1 MVVVQLSITVAGI
14 AAATRASVTIMS
26 DELKLIVRI
35 QIPGPARRDLWVLV
49 EFPARHA
56 VGRRNRM
63 FAVGARSGLVAVRAG
78 SDNDVGD
85 GAEEEVGV
93 DATGRTLIR
102 QKVSAGGKKHAAV
115 CNIIYMHPSLDQVVG
130 EKERKKER
138 GKRAEQLTYKST
150 INGMVLYAYSRPSHW
165 PKCFE
170 YSAMVI
176 HLKKQLSRK
185 GIVRESK

>member
-1 MVVVQLSITVAGI
+1 MRQRVMVLVVVQLSITVAGV
-14 AAATRASVTIMS
+14 AAATRASITIVS
-26 DELKLIVRI
+26 DELKSIVRR

-56 VGRRNRM
+56 VGWRNRM

-115 CNIIYMHPSLDQVVG
+115 CNIIYMHQGSRSLER
-130 EKERKKER
+130 EKIKARQ
-138 GKRAEQLTYKST
+138 GQS
-150 INGMVLYAYSRPSHW
+150 S
-165 PKCFE
+165 
-170 YSAMVI
+170 
-176 HLKKQLSRK
+176 
-185 GIVRESK
+185 